1 MFFRGRHAEP
11 SIARRFRTSGDAFAF
26 NTADGHYIAHVVATA
41 ERSVDLYH
49 ALAEYLPPAVEVEI
63 VDLRTD
69 TRWRGSQLA
78 LPDVRDAVAR
88 LKTVL
93 STFAGVEITIYAD
106 EDQLTLDGNLDV
118 WVYALTERWL
128 YLLRGKGLVE
138 RDEVRGRTWRLRP
151 SEFPAAPGLSS
162 ALTAAMERLGLAPE

>member
-1 MFFRGRHAEP
+1 MFFRGRHPEP
-11 SIARRFRTSGDAFAF
+11 SIARRFRSPGDAFAF
-26 NTADGHYIAHVVATA
+26 TPADGHYVAHVVATA
-41 ERSVDLYH
+41 ERAVDLYH

-63 VDLRTD
+63 TD
-69 TRWRGSQLA
+69 ERSGAKWRGSHQA
-78 LPDVRDAVAR
+78 LPDVRDAIAR
-88 LKTVL
+88 LKSTL

-138 RDEVRGRTWRLRP
+138 RPRIRGRTWRLRP
-151 SEFPAAPGLSS
+151 SEFPPAPGLAS
-162 ALTAAMERLGLAPE
+162 ALESAVERLGLARA